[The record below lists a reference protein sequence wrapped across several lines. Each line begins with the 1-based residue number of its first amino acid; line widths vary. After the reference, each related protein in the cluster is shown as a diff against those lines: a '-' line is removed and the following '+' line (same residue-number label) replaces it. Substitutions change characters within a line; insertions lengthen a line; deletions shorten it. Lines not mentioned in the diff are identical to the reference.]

1 MSPQIMS
8 RRPAAQAPKVGVLA
22 TIASVLA
29 AFFGV
34 QSSRVRQRDFTR
46 GSPALFLTT
55 ALVLTAGLVLLLY
68 AIVQLVIATAVG

>member
-1 MSPQIMS
+1 MFLQILS
-8 RRPAAQAPKVGVLA
+8 RRPAARAETVGLLA

-29 AFFGV
+29 GFFGV

-55 ALVLTAGLVLLLY
+55 ALVLTAALVAVLY
-68 AIVQLVIATAVG
+68 GIVQLVLATAVA